1 MIGQLCVIVIIITYS
16 SDKEINLVYTL
27 VNTTTKC
34 KVWNEVFPEYVSSGM
49 TIYSK
54 IKRRV
59 QIRNMWLIIIKSH
72 QKINLECKK
81 II

>member
-1 MIGQLCVIVIIITYS
+1 MCNCHYHYLYLAC